1 MFPVTAMAVPALKS
15 DSTDSTAGYY
25 QLRWSNTHAGDFVLQ
40 ESGKPDFSDAE
51 TLYQGPDTATLVSGR
66 KNGDYY
72 YRVRS
77 ADTGND
83 WSNSVKVNVTHHPL
97 SRAFMFFS
105 LGALVFVAT
114 LTMVIRGNLAHR
126 PTPD

>member
-1 MFPVTAMAVPALKS
+1 MAP
-15 DSTDSTAGYY
+15 DFTDS
-25 QLRWSNTHAGDFVLQ
+25 
-40 ESGKPDFSDAE
+40 K

-66 KNGDYY
+66 KNGTYY

-77 ADTGND
+77 EKPGSD
-83 WSNSVKVNVTHHPL
+83 WSNAVEVKVAHHPL

-114 LTMVIRGNLAHR
+114 LTMVVRGNLAHKQS
-126 PTPD
+126 TD